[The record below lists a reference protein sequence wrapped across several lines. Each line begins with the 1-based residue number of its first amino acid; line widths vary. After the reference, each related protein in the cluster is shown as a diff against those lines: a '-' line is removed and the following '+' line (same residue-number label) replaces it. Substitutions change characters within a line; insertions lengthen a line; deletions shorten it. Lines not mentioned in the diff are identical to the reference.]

1 MTLPLT
7 TPGFTDAEHSKRLI
21 NKTFTYVVTL
31 LIAIFA
37 AAIIS
42 LLIIKNNVNEI
53 SDSHDDFL
61 LRKALDTRQESIRSH
76 LKDYAEWGDAWLC

>member
-42 LLIIKNNVNEI
+42 LLNK
-53 SDSHDDFL
+53 
-61 LRKALDTRQESIRSH
+61 K
-76 LKDYAEWGDAWLC
+76 

>member
-42 LLIIKNNVNEI
+42 LGYLHSRVGI
-53 SDSHDDFL
+53 HPF
-61 LRKALDTRQESIRSH
+61 
-76 LKDYAEWGDAWLC
+76 

>member
-42 LLIIKNNVNEI
+42 LLIIKIMLMKSAIRMMI
-53 SDSHDDFL
+53 S
-61 LRKALDTRQESIRSH
+61 
-76 LKDYAEWGDAWLC
+76 Y